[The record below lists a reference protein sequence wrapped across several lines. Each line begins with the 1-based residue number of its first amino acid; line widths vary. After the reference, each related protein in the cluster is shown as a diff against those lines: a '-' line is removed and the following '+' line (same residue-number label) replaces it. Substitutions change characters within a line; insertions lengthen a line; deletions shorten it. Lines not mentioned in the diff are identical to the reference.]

1 MNAFRFTNDLHL
13 LTVVGVGCLCLA
25 SQLDAAE
32 PQPAVGPEQPA
43 FSESFVQSAVPSS
56 NLPLLEERFAAKL
69 QQLDNPEQALDF
81 SAGPPEGLAIRLDPC
96 EQFDASETAWLDKQQ
111 VFVYRTVCGAT
122 AWFDGFFG
130 DRRYEQ
136 ASGNT
141 FGRITVGGYWD
152 ERNGWNSKV
161 RFRAKFALPSIR
173 RASSLVIGRG
183 DEQDLIEERDTSG
196 SNPAPVSTVSGE
208 DDSTFV
214 GVAFDGARKL
224 GRALSFSAGVKL
236 GNPIDP
242 YAKIR
247 YRRLWQVS
255 DRNMVR
261 FRPIVYWRY
270 EEGLGATMALDF
282 DHVLS
287 NQFLIRWSNFGN
299 ISEDETVEGVDWGST
314 LFLFQAKS
322 IQRAFTYSVFG
333 RGETDAEITFQNAGF
348 EVRYRE
354 RIYDDWL
361 FLEFGGGVSW
371 PRYLREEQREAN
383 IGAGIK
389 FEGYFGPAPADWMK

>member
-1 MNAFRFTNDLHL
+1 MRSR
-13 LTVVGVGCLCLA
+13 LT
-25 SQLDAAE
+25 
-32 PQPAVGPEQPA
+32 P
-43 FSESFVQSAVPSS
+43 
-56 NLPLLEERFAAKL
+56 
-69 QQLDNPEQALDF
+69 
-81 SAGPPEGLAIRLDPC
+81 
-96 EQFDASETAWLDKQQ
+96 
-111 VFVYRTVCGAT
+111 
-122 AWFDGFFG
+122 
-130 DRRYEQ
+130 
-136 ASGNT
+136 
-141 FGRITVGGYWD
+141 
-152 ERNGWNSKV
+152 
-161 RFRAKFALPSIR
+161 LPSIR

-196 SNPAPVSTVSGE
+196 SNPAPVSTGSGE

-287 NQFLIRWSNFGN
+287 NQFLIRWSIKVLVLPNQPL
-299 ISEDETVEGVDWGST
+299 S
-314 LFLFQAKS
+314 FLRFLSS
-322 IQRAFTYSVFG
+322 I
-333 RGETDAEITFQNAGF
+333 
-348 EVRYRE
+348 
-354 RIYDDWL
+354 
-361 FLEFGGGVSW
+361 
-371 PRYLREEQREAN
+371 
-383 IGAGIK
+383 
-389 FEGYFGPAPADWMK
+389 